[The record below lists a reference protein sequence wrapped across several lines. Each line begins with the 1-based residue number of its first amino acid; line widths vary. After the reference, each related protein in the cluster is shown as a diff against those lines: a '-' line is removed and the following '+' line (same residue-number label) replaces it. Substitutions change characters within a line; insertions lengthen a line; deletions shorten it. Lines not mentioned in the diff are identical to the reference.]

1 MKLTTKIIKNLIR
14 EVLAEGRAVEFEG
27 GKDVALTI
35 ADAIVYGDEIDEE
48 VEDLRAAQAFA
59 REHAKESI
67 EEHQK
72 VLGTALLLHEK
83 SLEGLGSSWCYGG
96 LFFLWQKGRK
106 ET

>member
-14 EVLAEGRAVEFEG
+14 EVIAETRTVEFEG

-67 EEHQK
+67 EEHPELTYQD
-72 VLGTALLLHEK
+72 VVDRISPLLQDENN
-83 SLEGLGSSWCYGG
+83 EP
-96 LFFLWQKGRK
+96 
-106 ET
+106 T

>member
-35 ADAIVYGDEIDEE
+35 ADAITYGDDIEE
-48 VEDLRAAQAFA
+48 TPENLRAAQAFA

-67 EEHQK
+67 EGHTGLTYQDVVEK
-72 VLGTALLLHEK
+72 ISELLQNENN
-83 SLEGLGSSWCYGG
+83 EP
-96 LFFLWQKGRK
+96 
-106 ET
+106 T